1 MLYLSSKKYWD
12 FIRRYNMSDKNMEM
26 MKKLLESKKQKQA
39 EKQKHRPNNK
49 MGSSSTGF
57 KNMKTRGSNN
67 KV

>member
-1 MLYLSSKKYWD
+1 
-12 FIRRYNMSDKNMEM
+12 MSDKNMEM